1 MRLDLHIHSI
11 YSSDSVSAPRD
22 ILKIAKKMGLRGLSI
37 TDHNEVKAYEDV
49 KDFARE
55 LGLILV
61 RGYEI
66 STSKGHL
73 LAYGI
78 DRKIE
83 KGLSPERTIEL
94 IGQEGGICVIPHP
107 TRLRT
112 GIGVELTE
120 ILNVAAIE
128 TINAR
133 SHRSANK
140 KARILAEARKI
151 PVIGSSD
158 SHKPSTVGRA
168 WTQLPD
174 DISSEEE
181 VIEAIIKGKT
191 TAEGCGMGTSEILIY
206 GLGAVPRWI
215 GRKL

>member
-1 MRLDLHIHSI
+1 MRMDLHIHSI
-11 YSSDSVSAPRD
+11 YSTDSVSAPRD
-22 ILKIAKKMGLRGLSI
+22 ILKIAKKIGLGGLSI
-37 TDHNEVKAYEDV
+37 TDHNDVKAYNDV
-49 KDFARE
+49 KDYARE

-61 RGYEI
+61 RGHEI

-94 IGQEGGICVIPHP
+94 IGQEGGICVIAHP

-112 GIGVELTE
+112 SVGSELARS
-120 ILNVAAIE
+120 LDAAAIE

-140 KARILAEARKI
+140 KAREIAEARKL
-151 PVIGSSD
+151 PATGSSD
-158 SHKPSTVGRA
+158 SHKLSTVGKA

-174 DISSEEE
+174 EISSEEE
-181 VIEAIIKGKT
+181 VLEAILKGKT
-191 TAEGCGMGTSEILIY
+191 VAGGRGMGTSETLVY

-215 GRKL
+215 KRKF